1 MQNKIQDKVIEVLQI
16 SPIVPVVV
24 IEDLKDAVPLAQSL
38 IEGGIPIIEV
48 TLRSNCALEAIELIA
63 KNVPKMH
70 VGAGTILNL
79 NQLEQAQNRGA
90 EFLISPGLT
99 PSLLEYAK
107 KKDMPLIP
115 GVSSSSEVMQA
126 LELGYNA
133 LKFFPAEYCGGAK
146 LLNAFNGPFK
156 GVKFCPTGGISVD
169 NMHAY
174 LKLENVLCVG
184 GSWLT
189 PRNLVQN
196 KEWDKIIE
204 LCKQALANI
213 KT

>member
-1 MQNKIQDKVIEVLQI
+1 MQDKIIEVLQI

-24 IEDLKDAVPLAQSL
+24 IENIKDAVPLAQSL

-48 TLRSNCALEAIELIA
+48 TLRSSCALEAIELIA

-79 NQLEQAQNRGA
+79 TQLEQAQNRGA

-99 PSLLEYAK
+99 ITLLEHAK

-126 LELGYNA
+126 LEWGYNA
-133 LKFFPAEYCGGAK
+133 LKFFPAEYCGGVK

-156 GVKFCPTGGISVD
+156 GVKFCPTGGISAD
-169 NMHAY
+169 NMRSY
-174 LKLENVLCVG
+174 LNLENVLCVG

-189 PRNLVQN
+189 PKDLIKN
-196 KEWDKIIE
+196 KEWDKITEI
-204 LCKQALANI
+204 CKRALA
-213 KT
+213 

>member
-1 MQNKIQDKVIEVLQI
+1 MQDKIIEVLQI

-24 IEDLKDAVPLAQSL
+24 IENIKDAVPLAQSL

-48 TLRSNCALEAIELIA
+48 TLRSSCALEAIELIA
-63 KNVPKMH
+63 KNVPKMR
-70 VGAGTILNL
+70 VGAGTILNPA
-79 NQLEQAQNRGA
+79 QLEQAQNRGA

-99 PSLLEYAK
+99 IKLLEYAK

-126 LELGYNA
+126 LELGYSA
-133 LKFFPAEYCGGAK
+133 LKFFPAEYCGGVK

-156 GVKFCPTGGISVD
+156 GVKFCPTGGISAD
-169 NMHAY
+169 NMRSY
-174 LKLENVLCVG
+174 LDLENVLCVG

-189 PRNLVQN
+189 PKNLVQN
-196 KEWDKIIE
+196 KEWDKITEI
-204 LCKQALANI
+204 CKRALALR
-213 KT
+213 

>member
-1 MQNKIQDKVIEVLQI
+1 MQDKIIEVLQI

-24 IEDLKDAVPLAQSL
+24 IEDIKDAVPLAQSL
-38 IEGGIPIIEV
+38 IEGGIHIIEV
-48 TLRSNCALEAIELIA
+48 TLRSSCALEAIELIA
-63 KNVPKMH
+63 KNVPKMR
-70 VGAGTILNL
+70 VGAGTILNPT
-79 NQLEQAQNRGA
+79 QLEQAQNRGA

-99 PSLLEYAK
+99 IKLLEYAK

-133 LKFFPAEYCGGAK
+133 LKFFPAEYCGGVK

-156 GVKFCPTGGISVD
+156 GVKFCPTGGISTD
-169 NMHAY
+169 NMHSY
-174 LKLENVLCVG
+174 LNLENVLCVG

-189 PRNLVQN
+189 PKNLIQN
-196 KEWDKIIE
+196 KEWDKITEI
-204 LCKQALANI
+204 CKRSLALR
-213 KT
+213 

>member
-1 MQNKIQDKVIEVLQI
+1 MQDKTIEVLQI
-16 SPIVPVVV
+16 SPIIPVVV
-24 IEDLKDAVPLAQSL
+24 IEDIKDAVPLAQSL

-48 TLRSNCALEAIELIA
+48 TLRSSCALEAIELIA
-63 KNVPKMH
+63 KNVPKMR
-70 VGAGTILNL
+70 VGAGTILNPT
-79 NQLEQAQNRGA
+79 QLEQAQNRGA

-99 PSLLEYAK
+99 IKLLEHAK

-133 LKFFPAEYCGGAK
+133 LKFFPAEYCGGVK

-156 GVKFCPTGGISVD
+156 GVKFCPTGGISID
-169 NMHAY
+169 NMHSY
-174 LKLENVLCVG
+174 LNLENVLCVG

-189 PRNLVQN
+189 PKNLIQN
-196 KEWDKIIE
+196 KEWDKITEI
-204 LCKQALANI
+204 CKRSLAGI
-213 KT
+213 

>member
-1 MQNKIQDKVIEVLQI
+1 MQDKIIEVLQI

-24 IEDLKDAVPLAQSL
+24 IENIKDAVPLAQSL

-48 TLRSNCALEAIELIA
+48 TLRSSCALEAIELIA

-79 NQLEQAQNRGA
+79 TQLEQAQNRGA

-99 PSLLEYAK
+99 IKLLEHAK

-126 LELGYNA
+126 LEWGYHA
-133 LKFFPAEYCGGAK
+133 LKFFPAEYCGGVK

-156 GVKFCPTGGISVD
+156 GVKFCPTGGISAD
-169 NMHAY
+169 NMRSY
-174 LKLENVLCVG
+174 LNLENVLCVG

-189 PRNLVQN
+189 PKDLIQN
-196 KEWDKIIE
+196 KEWDKITEI
-204 LCKQALANI
+204 CKRALALR
-213 KT
+213 

>member
-1 MQNKIQDKVIEVLQI
+1 MQDKIIEVLQI

-24 IEDLKDAVPLAQSL
+24 IENIKDAVPLAQSL

-48 TLRSNCALEAIELIA
+48 TLRSSCALEAIELIA
-63 KNVPKMH
+63 KNVPKMR

-79 NQLEQAQNRGA
+79 TQLEQVQNRGA

-99 PSLLEYAK
+99 PSLLEHAK
-107 KKDMPLIP
+107 KKNMPLIP

-126 LELGYNA
+126 LEWGYNA
-133 LKFFPAEYCGGAK
+133 LKFFPAEYCGGVK

-156 GVKFCPTGGISVD
+156 GVKFCPTGGISAD
-169 NMHAY
+169 NMRSY
-174 LKLENVLCVG
+174 LNLENVLCVG

-189 PRNLVQN
+189 PKDLIQN
-196 KEWDKIIE
+196 KEWDKITEI
-204 LCKQALANI
+204 CKRALALR
-213 KT
+213 

>member
-1 MQNKIQDKVIEVLQI
+1 MQDKIIEILQI

-24 IEDLKDAVPLAQSL
+24 IEDIKDAVPLAQSL
-38 IEGGIPIIEV
+38 VEGGIQIIEV
-48 TLRSNCALEAIELIA
+48 TLRSSCALEAIELIA
-63 KNVPKMH
+63 KNVPKMR
-70 VGAGTILNL
+70 VGAGTILNPT
-79 NQLEQAQNRGA
+79 QLEQAQNRGA

-99 PSLLEYAK
+99 IKLLEYAK

-133 LKFFPAEYCGGAK
+133 LKFFPAEYCGGVK

-156 GVKFCPTGGISVD
+156 GVKFCPTGGISAD
-169 NMHAY
+169 NMHSY
-174 LKLENVLCVG
+174 LNLENVLCVG

-189 PRNLVQN
+189 PKNLIQN
-196 KEWDKIIE
+196 KEWDKITEI
-204 LCKQALANI
+204 CKRSLALR
-213 KT
+213 

>member
-1 MQNKIQDKVIEVLQI
+1 MQDKIIEVLQI

-24 IEDLKDAVPLAQSL
+24 IENIKDAVPLAQSL

-48 TLRSNCALEAIELIA
+48 TLRSSCALEAIELIA
-63 KNVPKMH
+63 KNVPKMR
-70 VGAGTILNL
+70 VGAGTILNPT
-79 NQLEQAQNRGA
+79 QLEQAQNRGV

-99 PSLLEYAK
+99 IKLLEYAK

-126 LELGYNA
+126 LELGYSA
-133 LKFFPAEYCGGAK
+133 LKFFPAEYCGGIK

-156 GVKFCPTGGISVD
+156 GVKFCPTGGISAD
-169 NMHAY
+169 NMRSY
-174 LKLENVLCVG
+174 LDLENVLCVG

-189 PRNLVQN
+189 PKNLIQN
-196 KEWDKIIE
+196 KEWDKITEI
-204 LCKQALANI
+204 CKRALALR
-213 KT
+213 

>member
-1 MQNKIQDKVIEVLQI
+1 MQDKIIEVLQI

-24 IEDLKDAVPLAQSL
+24 VEDIKDAVPLAQSL

-48 TLRSNCALEAIELIA
+48 TLRSSCALEAIELIA
-63 KNVPKMH
+63 KNVPKMR

-79 NQLEQAQNRGA
+79 TQLEQAQNRGA

-99 PSLLEYAK
+99 IKLLEHAK

-126 LELGYNA
+126 LELGYNT
-133 LKFFPAEYCGGAK
+133 LKFFPAEYCGGVK

-156 GVKFCPTGGISVD
+156 GVKFCPTGGISAD
-169 NMHAY
+169 NMRSY
-174 LKLENVLCVG
+174 LNLENVLCVG

-189 PRNLVQN
+189 PKDLIQN
-196 KEWDKIIE
+196 KEWDKITEI
-204 LCKQALANI
+204 CKRALA
-213 KT
+213 

>member
-1 MQNKIQDKVIEVLQI
+1 MQDKTIEVLQI

-24 IEDLKDAVPLAQSL
+24 IEDIKDAVPLAQSL
-38 IEGGIPIIEV
+38 VEGGIPIIEV
-48 TLRSNCALEAIELIA
+48 TLRSSCALEAIELIA
-63 KNVPKMH
+63 KNVPKMR
-70 VGAGTILNL
+70 VGAGTILNPT
-79 NQLEQAQNRGA
+79 QLEQAQNRGA

-99 PSLLEYAK
+99 IKLLEHAK

-133 LKFFPAEYCGGAK
+133 LKFFPAEYCGGVK

-156 GVKFCPTGGISVD
+156 GVKFCPTGGISAD
-169 NMHAY
+169 NMRSY
-174 LKLENVLCVG
+174 LNLENVLCVG

-189 PRNLVQN
+189 PKDLIQN
-196 KEWDKIIE
+196 KEWDKITEI
-204 LCKQALANI
+204 CKRSLALR
-213 KT
+213 

>member
-1 MQNKIQDKVIEVLQI
+1 MQDKIIEILQI

-24 IEDLKDAVPLAQSL
+24 IEDIKDAVPLAQSL

-48 TLRSNCALEAIELIA
+48 TLRSSCALEAIELIA
-63 KNVPKMH
+63 KNVPKMR
-70 VGAGTILNL
+70 VGAGTILNPT
-79 NQLEQAQNRGA
+79 QLEQAQNRGA

-99 PSLLEYAK
+99 IKLLEYAK

-126 LELGYNA
+126 LELGYST
-133 LKFFPAEYCGGAK
+133 LKFFPAEYCGGVK

-156 GVKFCPTGGISVD
+156 GVKFCPTGGISAD
-169 NMHAY
+169 NMRSY
-174 LKLENVLCVG
+174 LDLENVLCVG

-189 PRNLVQN
+189 PKNLIQN
-196 KEWDKIIE
+196 KEWDKITEI
-204 LCKQALANI
+204 CKRALALR
-213 KT
+213 

>member
-1 MQNKIQDKVIEVLQI
+1 MQDKIIEVLQI

-24 IEDLKDAVPLAQSL
+24 IENIKDAVPLAQSL

-48 TLRSNCALEAIELIA
+48 TLRSSCALEAIELIA
-63 KNVPKMH
+63 KNVPKMR

-79 NQLEQAQNRGA
+79 TQLEQAQNRGA

-99 PSLLEYAK
+99 IKLLEHAK

-133 LKFFPAEYCGGAK
+133 LKFFPAEYCGGVK

-156 GVKFCPTGGISVD
+156 GVKFCPTGGVSVD
-169 NMHAY
+169 NMRSY
-174 LKLENVLCVG
+174 LALENVVCVG

-189 PRNLVQN
+189 PKNLIQN
-196 KEWDKIIE
+196 KEWDKITEI
-204 LCKQALANI
+204 CKRALALR
-213 KT
+213 

>member
-1 MQNKIQDKVIEVLQI
+1 MQDKIIEVLQI

-24 IEDLKDAVPLAQSL
+24 IENIKDAVPLAQSL
-38 IEGGIPIIEV
+38 IEGGIHIIEV
-48 TLRSNCALEAIELIA
+48 TLRSSCALEAIELIT
-63 KNVPKMH
+63 KNVPKMC
-70 VGAGTILNL
+70 VGAGTILNPT
-79 NQLEQAQNRGA
+79 QLEQAQNRGA

-99 PSLLEYAK
+99 IKLLEYAK

-133 LKFFPAEYCGGAK
+133 LKFFPAEYCGGVK

-156 GVKFCPTGGISVD
+156 GVKFCPTGGISTD
-169 NMHAY
+169 NMHSY
-174 LKLENVLCVG
+174 LNLENVLCVG

-189 PRNLVQN
+189 PKNLIQN
-196 KEWDKIIE
+196 KEWDKITEI
-204 LCKQALANI
+204 CKRSLALR
-213 KT
+213 

>member
-1 MQNKIQDKVIEVLQI
+1 MQDKIIEVLQI
-16 SPIVPVVV
+16 SPIIPVVV
-24 IEDLKDAVPLAQSL
+24 VENIKDAVPLAQSL

-48 TLRSNCALEAIELIA
+48 TLRSSCALEAIELIA
-63 KNVPKMH
+63 KNVPKMR

-79 NQLEQAQNRGA
+79 TQLEQAQNRGA

-99 PSLLEYAK
+99 IKLLEHAK

-126 LELGYNA
+126 LELGYHA
-133 LKFFPAEYCGGAK
+133 LKFFPAEYCGGVK

-156 GVKFCPTGGISVD
+156 GVKFCPTGGISTD
-169 NMHAY
+169 NMRSY
-174 LKLENVLCVG
+174 LALENVLCVG

-189 PRNLVQN
+189 PKDLIQN
-196 KEWDKIIE
+196 KEWDKITEI
-204 LCKQALANI
+204 CKRALA
-213 KT
+213 

>member
-1 MQNKIQDKVIEVLQI
+1 MQDKIIEVLQI

-24 IEDLKDAVPLAQSL
+24 IENIKDAVPLAQSL
-38 IEGGIPIIEV
+38 IEGGIHIIEV
-48 TLRSNCALEAIELIA
+48 TLRSSCALEAIELIA
-63 KNVPKMH
+63 KNVPKMR
-70 VGAGTILNL
+70 VGVGTILNPT
-79 NQLEQAQNRGA
+79 QLEQAQNRGA

-99 PSLLEYAK
+99 IKLLEYAK

-133 LKFFPAEYCGGAK
+133 LKFFPAEYCGGVK

-156 GVKFCPTGGISVD
+156 GVKFCPTGGISAD
-169 NMHAY
+169 NMHSY
-174 LKLENVLCVG
+174 LNLENVLCVG

-189 PRNLVQN
+189 PKNLIQN
-196 KEWDKIIE
+196 KEWDKITEI
-204 LCKQALANI
+204 CKRSLALR
-213 KT
+213 

>member
-1 MQNKIQDKVIEVLQI
+1 MQDKVIEVLQI

-24 IEDLKDAVPLAQSL
+24 VEDIKDAVPLAQSL
-38 IEGGIPIIEV
+38 VEGGIQIIEV
-48 TLRSNCALEAIELIA
+48 TLRSSCALEAIELIA
-63 KNVPKMH
+63 KNVPKMR
-70 VGAGTILNL
+70 VGAGTILNPT
-79 NQLEQAQNRGA
+79 QLEQAQNRGA

-99 PSLLEYAK
+99 IKLLEHAK

-133 LKFFPAEYCGGAK
+133 LKFFPAEYCGGVK

-156 GVKFCPTGGISVD
+156 GVKFCPTGGISAD
-169 NMHAY
+169 NMRSY
-174 LKLENVLCVG
+174 LNLENVLCVG

-189 PRNLVQN
+189 PKNLIQN
-196 KEWDKIIE
+196 KEWDKITEI
-204 LCKQALANI
+204 CKRSLALR
-213 KT
+213 

>member
-1 MQNKIQDKVIEVLQI
+1 MQDKIIEVLQI

-24 IEDLKDAVPLAQSL
+24 IENIKDAVPLAQSL

-48 TLRSNCALEAIELIA
+48 TLRSSCALEAIELIA
-63 KNVPKMH
+63 KNVPKMR
-70 VGAGTILNL
+70 VGAGTILNPT
-79 NQLEQAQNRGA
+79 QLEQAQNRGA

-99 PSLLEYAK
+99 IKLLEHAK

-126 LELGYNA
+126 LELGYSA
-133 LKFFPAEYCGGAK
+133 LKFFPAEYCGGVK

-156 GVKFCPTGGISVD
+156 GVKFCPTGGISAD
-169 NMHAY
+169 NMRSY
-174 LKLENVLCVG
+174 LNLKNVLCVG

-189 PRNLVQN
+189 PKNLIQN
-196 KEWDKIIE
+196 KEWDKITEI
-204 LCKQALANI
+204 CKRSLALR
-213 KT
+213 

>member
-1 MQNKIQDKVIEVLQI
+1 MQDKIIEFLQI

-24 IEDLKDAVPLAQSL
+24 IENIKDAVPLAQSL

-48 TLRSNCALEAIELIA
+48 TLRSSCALEAIELIA

-79 NQLEQAQNRGA
+79 TQLEQAQNRGA

-99 PSLLEYAK
+99 IKLLEHAK

-133 LKFFPAEYCGGAK
+133 LKFFPAEYCGGVK

-156 GVKFCPTGGISVD
+156 GVKFCPTGGISAD
-169 NMHAY
+169 NMRSY
-174 LKLENVLCVG
+174 LNLENVLCVG

-189 PRNLVQN
+189 PKDLIQN
-196 KEWDKIIE
+196 KEWGKITEI
-204 LCKQALANI
+204 CKRSLA
-213 KT
+213 

>member
-1 MQNKIQDKVIEVLQI
+1 MQDKIIEVLQI

-24 IEDLKDAVPLAQSL
+24 IEDIKDAVPLVQSL
-38 IEGGIPIIEV
+38 VEGGIHIIEV
-48 TLRSNCALEAIELIA
+48 TLRSSCALEAIELIA

-70 VGAGTILNL
+70 VGAGTILNPT
-79 NQLEQAQNRGA
+79 QLEQAQNRGA

-99 PSLLEYAK
+99 IKLLEYAK

-133 LKFFPAEYCGGAK
+133 LKFFPAEYCGGVK

-156 GVKFCPTGGISVD
+156 GVKFCPTGGISAD
-169 NMHAY
+169 NMHSY
-174 LKLENVLCVG
+174 LNLENVLCVG

-189 PRNLVQN
+189 PKNLIQN
-196 KEWDKIIE
+196 KEWDKITEI
-204 LCKQALANI
+204 CKRSLALR
-213 KT
+213 

>member
-1 MQNKIQDKVIEVLQI
+1 MQDKIIEVLQI

-24 IEDLKDAVPLAQSL
+24 VEDIKDAVPLAQSL
-38 IEGGIPIIEV
+38 VEGGIQIIEV
-48 TLRSNCALEAIELIA
+48 TLRSSCALEAIELIA

-70 VGAGTILNL
+70 VGAGTILNPT
-79 NQLEQAQNRGA
+79 QLEQAQNRGA

-99 PSLLEYAK
+99 IKLLEHAK

-126 LELGYNA
+126 LELGYSA
-133 LKFFPAEYCGGAK
+133 LKFFPAEYCGGVK

-156 GVKFCPTGGISVD
+156 GVKFCPTGGISAD
-169 NMHAY
+169 NMHSY
-174 LKLENVLCVG
+174 LNLENVLCVG

-189 PRNLVQN
+189 PKNLIQN
-196 KEWDKIIE
+196 KEWDKITEI
-204 LCKQALANI
+204 CKRSLAGI
-213 KT
+213 

>member
-1 MQNKIQDKVIEVLQI
+1 MQDKIIEILQI

-24 IEDLKDAVPLAQSL
+24 IEDLSDAVPLAQSL

-48 TLRSNCALEAIELIA
+48 TLRSSCALEAIELIA

-79 NQLEQAQNRGA
+79 TQLEQAQNRGA
-90 EFLISPGLT
+90 EFLISPGIMIK
-99 PSLLEYAK
+99 LLEYAK

-126 LELGYNA
+126 LELGYSA
-133 LKFFPAEYCGGAK
+133 LKFFPAEYCGGVK

-156 GVKFCPTGGISVD
+156 EVKFCPTGGISAD
-169 NMHAY
+169 NMRSY
-174 LKLENVLCVG
+174 LNLENVLCVG

-189 PRNLVQN
+189 PKNLIQN
-196 KEWDKIIE
+196 KEWDKITEI
-204 LCKQALANI
+204 CKRSLALR
-213 KT
+213 